1 MLFIVNRGNFVDLKI
16 TEKIKYRYIFLYI
29 IISFDNM
36 AKRILL
42 SVPDQILKKLEA
54 EKEKYAYTSLQEVI
68 LEALRDRLFIEAEP
82 TVETRGRPK
91 KIKEEKI
98 LTRKKIFSSKGEPI
112 SI

>member
-1 MLFIVNRGNFVDLKI
+1 
-16 TEKIKYRYIFLYI
+16 
-29 IISFDNM
+29 M

-54 EKEKYAYTSLQEVI
+54 EKQKYAYSSLQEVV

-82 TVETRGRPK
+82 TTETRGRPK
-91 KIKEEKI
+91 KIREEKI
-98 LTRKKIFSSKGEPI
+98 LTRKKIFSKKGEPI